1 MLSEGSNLLTPGSEI
16 PRPLR
21 PLRAAAARR
30 LLCRTGVLV
39 PLLFLAG
46 CASWHRPLPI
56 PREVSD
62 AAVTE
67 RVLISPDLNVN
78 PAETVIKPDDPSR
91 RLPDPLPGG
100 GPEAKPTIF
109 TLGDAI
115 VFALR
120 NNPRLRSARAAIQ
133 HARGQEQVAFAP
145 FLPQFDIRGQYGAVS
160 HNLAPGIPAQ
170 EGFLLATTPGTR
182 SYAQT
187 ELTLE
192 WILYDFGRTGGRYRQ
207 AVAGERIAELRR
219 VRADQTVAFDVAA
232 AYLDVLL
239 ARASRRVQ
247 EDAIRRSEAILAD
260 TRTRLKGGVVERE
273 DVLRADVQLSE
284 SREALVLAREGEFD
298 AVARLNNAMGRNAGL
313 PLEVVDMDLQPPL
326 PGALALLLDQAA
338 SQRPEVG
345 LARHA
350 VAAAQEGRQVARA
363 EFLPKI
369 FVRADMGGTA
379 GMNVGTGLQEGAGL
393 HLDAPLYS
401 GGLHRGE
408 MRAADADVEAAV
420 ADAQAILDLISLQV
434 NLAYRG
440 VVASRE
446 RINLARTAVVQAT
459 ENLRLL
465 EVRYRNGDA
474 TPTDIVDS
482 EAALTRSQQRDFSA
496 TYTYLAFLA
505 RVDYALGQQAGAS
518 LRGEPEASPAPLPPR
533 VEPHGASP
541 TGELE
546 VLPAPLP
553 PKVGQQQGASP
564 RGEPEGLPAPLPP
577 KVE

>member
-1 MLSEGSNLLTPGSEI
+1 MLSEGSNLLTPSSEI

-39 PLLFLAG
+39 PLLFLTG

-56 PREVSD
+56 PPEVSD
-62 AAVTE
+62 AAVTA

-100 GPEAKPTIF
+100 GPEAKSTIF
-109 TLGDAI
+109 ALGDAI
-115 VFALR
+115 AFALR

-133 HARGQEQVAFAP
+133 QARGQEQVAFAP
-145 FLPQFDIRGQYGAVS
+145 FLPQFDIHGQYGATS

-170 EGFLLATTPGTR
+170 EGFLLATTPGTH

-187 ELTLE
+187 ELALE
-192 WILYDFGRTGGRYRQ
+192 WILYDFGRTGGRYRRAFAQ
-207 AVAGERIAELRR
+207 ERIAELQR
-219 VRADQTVAFDVAA
+219 VRVDQTVAFDVTA

-247 EDAIRRSEAILAD
+247 EDAIRRAEAILGD

-273 DVLRADVQLSE
+273 DVLRAEVQLSE
-284 SREALVLAREGEFD
+284 SRESLVLARESEFD
-298 AVARLNNAMGRNAGL
+298 AAARLNNAMGRNAGL
-313 PLEVVDMDLQPPL
+313 PLEVIDLDLQPPL
-326 PGALALLLDQAA
+326 PGALAHLLEQAA
-338 SQRPEVG
+338 AQRPEVG
-345 LARHA
+345 LARQA
-350 VAAAQEGRQVARA
+350 VAAAQEGLQAARA

-369 FVRADMGGTA
+369 FVRADVGYTDGTHVATGFQQGG
-379 GMNVGTGLQEGAGL
+379 GL
-393 HLDAPLYS
+393 HLDAPLYT

-408 MRAADADVEAAV
+408 LRGADAEVEAAV

-446 RINLARTAVVQAT
+446 RIALARTAVVQAT

-482 EAALTRSQQRDFSA
+482 EAALTRSQQRYFSA
-496 TYTYLAFLA
+496 TYTYLAALA
-505 RVDYALGQQAGAS
+505 RVDYALGQQPGAS

-533 VEPHGASP
+533 VEPHGASL
-541 TGELE
+541 TGEPELLPAPLPPRE
-546 VLPAPLP
+546 ERQGASPRGEPVVLPAPLP
-553 PKVGQQQGASP
+553 PKV
-564 RGEPEGLPAPLPP
+564 E
-577 KVE
+577 